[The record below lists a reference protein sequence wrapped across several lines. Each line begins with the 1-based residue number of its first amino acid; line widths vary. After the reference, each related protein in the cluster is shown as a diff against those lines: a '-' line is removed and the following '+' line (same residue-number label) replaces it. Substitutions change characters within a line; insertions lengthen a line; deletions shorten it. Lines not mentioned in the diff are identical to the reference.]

1 MFGNSSENMIRNG
14 LAPCAI
20 AASMNS
26 FSRSDRI

>member
-1 MFGNSSENMIRNG
+1 MFGSSSLNITRSG

-26 FSRSDRI
+26 FSRSERI